1 LDCGINPGTT
11 AAFKAFPRIG
21 ADSFN
26 LELLDAVIISH
37 AHLDHCGF
45 LPFLFKYGYDGPV
58 YCSEPTASLMTL
70 LQLDYLDV
78 AKKRGVKPPY
88 DQRAVR
94 DTLIHTLPIKNGTVT
109 DISPD
114 MRLTIHNSGH
124 ILGSTLVHLHVGE
137 GLHNIVYTSDFKYGR
152 TMLLEPAV
160 TNFPRVETLIVEST
174 YGAPRDIMPARKAAE
189 SRLVSAINSALVK
202 GGKALIPVPAVGRA
216 QEIMLVIDGYMR
228 HGLIKEAPVYIEGM
242 VNEATA
248 IHTAYPEYLAR
259 DVKDLIFHDGINP
272 FQSEY
277 FVNVKDTSIRQEI
290 IQGGPCIV
298 VATSGMLEG
307 GPSVEYFKELASDER
322 NTLIFVSYQIEGT
335 LGHRLQRKIS
345 ETQMLT
351 AEGKVEIVKINLRT
365 ASVNGF
371 SGHSDRNQIM
381 NYLRRISPKPN
392 RIIVNHG
399 ERTKCLGLAK
409 SLRKSF
415 GVETRVPSIL
425 ETIKL
430 K

>member
-1 LDCGINPGTT
+1 
-11 AAFKAFPRIG
+11 
-21 ADSFN
+21 
-26 LELLDAVIISH
+26 
-37 AHLDHCGF
+37 
-45 LPFLFKYGYDGPV
+45 
-58 YCSEPTASLMTL
+58 
-70 LQLDYLDV
+70 
-78 AKKRGVKPPY
+78 
-88 DQRAVR
+88 
-94 DTLIHTLPIKNGTVT
+94 
-109 DISPD
+109 
-114 MRLTIHNSGH
+114 
-124 ILGSTLVHLHVGE
+124 
-137 GLHNIVYTSDFKYGR
+137 VYTSDFKYGR

-160 TNFPRVETLIVEST
+160 TNFPRVETLIIEST
-174 YGAPRDIMPARKAAE
+174 YGAPRDIMPARKEAE

-259 DVKDLIFHDGINP
+259 DVRSLIFHEGINP

-277 FVNVKDTSIRQEI
+277 FVNVKDTSVRQEI

-307 GPSVEYFKELASDER
+307 GPSVEYFKELAGDER

-351 AEGKVEIVKINLRT
+351 PEGKVEIVQINLRT
-365 ASVNGF
+365 ASVTGF

-392 RIIVNHG
+392 RIVVNHG

-415 GVETRVPSIL
+415 GVETRVPNVL
-425 ETIKL
+425 ETMKL